1 MKIQSEWTM
10 PVITRHKG
18 MEYRFNPEQ
27 IKEVPDDF
35 DVENKLRHF
44 KVVEGEPVTATE
56 PAPDYRKE
64 LIDLPKIGEKKA
76 DDIIAV
82 YPERELLEEAIRNGD
97 DLPGEVDDILKEHF
111 GGGE

>member
-1 MKIQSEWTM
+1 M
-10 PVITRHKG
+10 PVITRHEG
-18 MEYRFNPEQ
+18 MEYRCNPGQ
-27 IKEVPDDF
+27 IIEVPDDF
-35 DVENKLRHF
+35 DVKNKLRHF
-44 KVVEGEPVTATE
+44 KIVEGEPVTATE

-82 YPERELLEEAIRNGD
+82 YPDRELLVEAVRNGD
-97 DLPGEVDDILKEHF
+97 DLPGEVDDILKQYY